1 MPNSALNKKSQENR
15 RGVIHKKVKCWE
27 VFSCRE
33 KDCPA
38 YEIKNLMC
46 WLISGTRC
54 RNEIQGKFIEKM
66 EMCLDCEIF
75 SLNMDVSAMRDTIKA
90 ASKQF
95 KRFRKHVD
103 EKDSEM
109 EDANMELAIGL
120 SETFEAL
127 KKIATGDPTVRTQET
142 SKIELIN
149 KLKQIVNLTAENIGE
164 IVNQSHEF
172 AICLAEHFDVLNK
185 VSKGDLSARVSG
197 DSNEELL
204 ESLKKVTNHMVDNIS
219 KEITDRKQAE
229 IALKESKQKLK
240 NIIEHSNEI
249 FYIHDMKHRLI
260 FISPQCLQI
269 LGYSPVEM
277 MTEWTN
283 LVTEDPINT
292 IGIELTERALKTGKR
307 QKPYLLEL
315 YRKDLRRVWLEIDES
330 PLKNN
335 KGKVIGMVG
344 AARDVT
350 ERKQAEEE
358 VRESEARFKDIS
370 YSMADWIWEVD
381 EKGAYTYCSEKVFDL
396 LGYLPEEII
405 GKTPFDFMPPKEAEM
420 IKPLFQKIVENKEPI
435 KDLEN
440 WNIRKDGKRIL
451 VRTNGMPILDE
462 KRNLKGY
469 RGVDKDITERRK
481 SQEALKESEARFRAI
496 SNTAADAILLMDSE
510 GKISYWNPAAE
521 KIFGYSSDETL
532 GKDLHS
538 FLSPKRYHEDAS
550 KGFEKFKKTGQGPA
564 IGNTLEFSAIKKDGT
579 EFPIEVS
586 TSAIQINGK
595 WCSVGIVRD
604 ISDRKR
610 SEEQITYIAYH
621 DTITD
626 LPNRHFL
633 KDRLQ
638 QALASAKQHKRV
650 VAVLFLDLD
659 NFKRINDTFG
669 HDVGDN
675 LLKSV
680 ADRLAKYVR
689 KSDTI
694 ARIDTEESHTTVAR
708 LGGDEFTLLLT
719 EISNIQSASKVAQR
733 ILDLFR
739 HPFIVGNNEM
749 FITTSIGISLYPD
762 DGEDVDT
769 LLKNADRAMYYAK
782 DQGRNNFQFYTES
795 MNIVTIERIAMENSL
810 RKALDRKELQVYYQ
824 PQLDI
829 SSGKIIGAEA
839 LLRWLHEE
847 KGLLP
852 PSTFIPMAEETG
864 LIVPIG
870 EWVLRTACA
879 QNKAWQ
885 DAGFAPIYVTVN
897 ISSAQFKQKTFLETV
912 ARLLNDTG
920 LEPKYLELELT
931 ESILIES
938 TEMAIIT
945 LNELKNM
952 GIRLSIDDFGT
963 GYSSLSYLKKFPIDI
978 LKIDRSFVR
987 NLSTDPDDRAIINAI
1002 IAMAHTLNLKVIAE
1016 GVENEQQLAFL
1027 HEQGSDGIQGY
1038 IFSPPVPTDL
1048 LTQYMKE
1055 GKSLNTIV
1063 NLSGCTSQ
1071 ICPST

>member
-1 MPNSALNKKSQENR
+1 
-15 RGVIHKKVKCWE
+15 
-27 VFSCRE
+27 
-33 KDCPA
+33 
-38 YEIKNLMC
+38 
-46 WLISGTRC
+46 
-54 RNEIQGKFIEKM
+54 M

-75 SLNMDVSAMRDTIKA
+75 GMNMDLPAMKDTLKVT
-90 ASKQF
+90 SKQF
-95 KRFRKHVD
+95 KRFRKHID
-103 EKDSEM
+103 DKDSEM

-120 SETFEAL
+120 SEAFEAL
-127 KKIATGDPTVRTQET
+127 KKIATGDPTVRIEET
-142 SKIELIN
+142 SKIDLIN
-149 KLKQIVNLTAENIGE
+149 KLKEIVNLTAENIGE
-164 IVNQSHEF
+164 IVDQSHEF
-172 AICLAEHFDVLNK
+172 AICLAEHFDVLNR
-185 VSKGDLSARVSG
+185 VSKGDLSARVCG
-197 DSNEELL
+197 QSNEELL

-219 KEITDRKQAE
+219 QEITDRKQAE
-229 IALKESKQKLK
+229 TALRNSEQKLK

-249 FYIHDMKHRLI
+249 FYIHDTKHKLL

-269 LGYSPVEM
+269 LGYPPDEM
-277 MTEWTN
+277 LTEWTN
-283 LVTEDPINT
+283 LVTEDPINSV
-292 IGIELTERALKTGKR
+292 GIELTERALKTGRR

-315 YRKDLRRVWLEIDES
+315 YRKDLKKVWLEIDES

-335 KGKVIGMVG
+335 EGEVIAMVG

-358 VRESEARFKDIS
+358 LRASEARFKDIS

-381 EKGAYTYCSEKVFDL
+381 EKGVYTYCSDKVLHL
-396 LGYLPEEII
+396 LGYTPGEMV
-405 GKTPFDFMPPKEAEM
+405 GKTPFDFMPPKEAER
-420 IKPLFQKIVENKEPI
+420 IKPIFQKIVENREPI

-440 WNIRKDGKRIL
+440 WNIRKDGTRIL
-451 VRTNGMPILDE
+451 LRTNGMPILDE
-462 KRNLKGY
+462 KRELKGY

-481 SQEALKESEARFRAI
+481 SEEALKESEERFRAI
-496 SNTAADAILLMDSE
+496 SYTAADAILLMDSE

-521 KIFGYSSDETL
+521 KIFGYTTDEAL
-532 GKDLHS
+532 GKNLHL
-538 FLSPKRYHEDAS
+538 FLSPPRYHEDFR
-550 KGFEKFKKTGQGPA
+550 KGFEKFKKTGKGPA
-564 IGNTLEFSAIKKDGT
+564 VGNTLEFSAIKKDGT

-610 SEEQITYIAYH
+610 SEEQITHIAYH
-621 DTITD
+621 DMITD

-638 QALASAKQHKRV
+638 QALASAKQHNRM
-650 VAVLFLDLD
+650 VAILFLDLD

-669 HDVGDN
+669 HDVGDT
-675 LLKSV
+675 LLKGV
-680 ADRLAKYVR
+680 ADRLSKYVR
-689 KSDTI
+689 KCDFI
-694 ARIDTEESHTTVAR
+694 ARVGQNDSDTVAR

-719 EISNIQSASKVAQR
+719 EVNNMQSASKVAQR
-733 ILDLFR
+733 ILDLFN
-739 HPFIVGNNEM
+739 HPFIVADSEM
-749 FITTSIGISLYPD
+749 FITTSIGIALYPN

-769 LLKNADRAMYYAK
+769 LLKNADRAMYHAK

-795 MNIVTIERIAMENSL
+795 MNVVTLERIALENGL
-810 RKALDRKELQVYYQ
+810 RRALDRKELQVYYQ

-829 SSGKIIGAEA
+829 VSGKIIGAEA
-839 LLRWLHEE
+839 LLRWLHPE
-847 KGLLP
+847 KGLLSP
-852 PSTFIPMAEETG
+852 ATFIPIAEETG

-870 EWVLRTACA
+870 EWVLQKACE

-912 ARLLNDTG
+912 ARILQKTRLD
-920 LEPKYLELELT
+920 PKCLELELT

-938 TEMAIIT
+938 TDMAIIT
-945 LNELKNM
+945 LNDLKNM

-987 NLSTDPDDRAIINAI
+987 NVSTDADDRAIINAI

-1027 HEQGSDGIQGY
+1027 HEHGSDGIQGY
-1038 IFSPPVPTDL
+1038 LFSPPIPSDL

-1055 GKSLNTIV
+1055 GKCLNNVVSITR
-1063 NLSGCTSQ
+1063 
-1071 ICPST
+1071 